1 MNGFE
6 GRKFVCR
13 RDLRKGD
20 PISSLLLVL
29 VVDVFSRM
37 LNEGMQLG
45 LLEGLGKANYSFIS
59 LQFFLLL
66 ILLSLGI
73 KIVGYLSE
81 HTSGLNINFQK
92 SMALRLGDFREIA
105 SMFNCKIGTFPVTY
119 LGMPTRPGKLLKEN
133 WQPVIDRVEKK
144 LTI

>member
-1 MNGFE
+1 M
-6 GRKFVCR
+6 CR

-59 LQFFLLL
+59 LQFADVTLLFS
-66 ILLSLGI
+66 ITDI
-73 KIVGYLSE
+73 AK
-81 HTSGLNINFQK
+81 
-92 SMALRLGDFREIA
+92 LR
-105 SMFNCKIGTFPVTY
+105 N
-119 LGMPTRPGKLLKEN
+119 
-133 WQPVIDRVEKK
+133 
-144 LTI
+144 

>member
-1 MNGFE
+1 M
-6 GRKFVCR
+6 
-13 RDLRKGD
+13 
-20 PISSLLLVL
+20 LLC
-29 VVDVFSRM
+29 
-37 LNEGMQLG
+37 
-45 LLEGLGKANYSFIS
+45 
-59 LQFFLLL
+59 FFLLL

-92 SMALRLGDFREIA
+92 SMALRLGDFREVA